1 MASRSLPNPS
11 REQNKAV
18 IAAKVTI
25 INQPIE
31 VKLFGTQG
39 DALERLVVLFTNVS
53 DNLYNI
59 AGIMGAQ
66 LTSLKQTEDALKDSM
81 AVAKDAENKQ
91 LEASREGDKPK
102 GEKKEPKNP
111 FQKLIDFF
119 EGLINI
125 LIPFIVG
132 FFIGLKKEFG
142 LIAALVLVFRKQVFS
157 ALKLIPSIF
166 ASILG
171 FIKGAGDGI
180 AKLFNSTKN
189 IFANVATRVASVSG
203 SIATQ
208 FSKAVGSIKNTFRAL
223 LVINSN
229 LIMKIV
235 DFFTRIK
242 NLFTS
247 NKLIANI
254 SGAFTKMFSI
264 ASNVG
269 KTITDIGSRL
279 KSVAKMVAT
288 PFQLLSNGVSKIGDL
303 FKGPVL
309 KAINLV
315 SKAFDT
321 VKGLF
326 KPLASVFK
334 AGASFGR
341 VLGPI
346 GVAIGVVMAVFKGV
360 KQAFAGFE
368 KEGIFGA
375 IKGFAAGIV
384 SSLFGFLGDI
394 GAFVVGKLLSLL
406 GFEELGERIASL
418 DFTEM
423 LNQAIMGLFDNVKN
437 AFAEMF
443 SKLTGGFKKIFSGE
457 DIIGG
462 IIDVF
467 TAIPGLLI
475 DLITAPF
482 EALGEAIKEV
492 FDFDF
497 AALAKKFLIAIAPPD
512 SFVGKLIGTGELQK
526 EVDASD
532 AAMAKQK
539 SEKEEAKK
547 REEKAAGSGV
557 TPPAAQ
563 PATAVAP
570 AATAPPAA
578 QPATAMAPV
587 ATAPPGAAINMASQ
601 NVAGASGGGGGSSQ
615 SVVAPVTTT
624 NNNSNQSQNVSIRP
638 NATPTFGMQ
647 MSGSGT
653 MVPVFGF

>member
-1 MASRSLPNPS
+1 
-11 REQNKAV
+11 V
-18 IAAKVTI
+18 VAAKVTI

-66 LTSLKQTEDALKDSM
+66 LTSLKETEDALKDSM
-81 AVAKDAENKQ
+81 AAAKDAENQQ
-91 LEASREGDKPK
+91 LEARRE
-102 GEKKEPKNP
+102 EKKSTGKEKESKNP

-142 LIAALVLVFRKQVFS
+142 LIAALVLVFRKQIFS
-157 ALKLIPSIF
+157 VLKLIPGIV
-166 ASILG
+166 
-171 FIKGAGDGI
+171 KGAAEGI
-180 AKLFNSTKN
+180 GKLFNSTKN
-189 IFANVATRVASVSG
+189 IFANVVTRVGSVSG

-229 LIMKIV
+229 LIGKIV

-247 NKLIANI
+247 NKLIATI
-254 SGAFTKMFSI
+254 SGAFNKMFSI
-264 ASNVG
+264 ASDVG
-269 KTITDIGSRL
+269 KTITNVGVRL
-279 KSVAKMVAT
+279 KSVAKMIAT
-288 PFQLLSNGVSKIGDL
+288 PFQILSNAVSKLGDL

-309 KAINLV
+309 KAIDLV

-341 VLGPI
+341 ILGPI
-346 GVAIGVVMAVFKGV
+346 GVAIGAVMAVFKGV
-360 KQAFAGFE
+360 RQAFAGFE

-384 SSLFGFLGDI
+384 SSVVGFLGDI
-394 GAFVVGKLLSLL
+394 GSFIIGKLLSLL

-423 LNQAIMGLFDNVKN
+423 LNQAIMGLFDNVKS
-437 AFAEMF
+437 AFTGMF
-443 SKLTGGFKKIFSGE
+443 GKLTGGFKKIFSGE

-462 IIDVF
+462 IVDVF

-475 DLITAPF
+475 DLITSPF

-497 AALAKKFLIAIAPPD
+497 AALAKKLLIAIAPPD
-512 SFVGKLIGTGELQK
+512 SVVGKMIGTGQMQK
-526 EVDASD
+526 EVDISD
-532 AAMAKQK
+532 AQMQAQRAA
-539 SEKEEAKK
+539 KEEAKK
-547 REEKAAGSGV
+547 DEAKQEGSVAATSPTPTPSPTPTQTQATRSPVSAAPVARAAPGAAPV
-557 TPPAAQ
+557 TP
-563 PATAVAP
+563 
-570 AATAPPAA
+570 
-578 QPATAMAPV
+578 TAMAPV
-587 ATAPPGAAINMASQ
+587 ATAAPGAAINMASQ
-601 NVAGASGGGGGSSQ
+601 NVAGVPRGAGGSSQ
-615 SVVAPVTTT
+615 NVVAPVTTT
-624 NNNSNQSQNVSIRP
+624 NVNNSQSQNVSIRP
-638 NATPTFGMQ
+638 NATPTFGM
-647 MSGSGT
+647 SNSGT
-653 MVPVFGF
+653 GAMVPVFGF

>member
-1 MASRSLPNPS
+1 MASRSLPNPNK
-11 REQNKAV
+11 EQQKAV
-18 IAAKVTI
+18 VAAKVTI

-66 LTSLKQTEDALKDSM
+66 LTSLKQTEDSLKDSM
-81 AVAKDAENKQ
+81 AAARVAENQQ

-157 ALKLIPSIF
+157 VLKLIPGIV
-166 ASILG
+166 
-171 FIKGAGDGI
+171 KGASDGI

-247 NKLIANI
+247 NKIIASI
-254 SGAFTKMFSI
+254 SGAFNKMFSI
-264 ASNVG
+264 ASDVG
-269 KTITDIGSRL
+269 KTITNVGVRL

-309 KAINLV
+309 KAINLI

-346 GVAIGVVMAVFKGV
+346 GVAIGAVMAVFKGV

-587 ATAPPGAAINMASQ
+587 ATVPQGAAINMASQ
-601 NVAGASGGGGGSSQ
+601 NVAGAPRGGGGSSQ
-615 SVVAPVTTT
+615 NVVAPVTTT
-624 NNNSNQSQNVSIRP
+624 NVNNSQSQNVSIRP
-638 NATPTFGMQ
+638 NATPTFGM
-647 MSGSGT
+647 SNSGT
-653 MVPVFGF
+653 GTMTPVFGF